1 LPVKKRYIDK
11 AEVVDEIIEGSGFR
25 IVEVIVGLLP
35 RSAN

>member
-25 IVEVIVGLLP
+25 RVEVIVGLIT
-35 RSAN
+35 RSTN